1 MTSILI
7 ATAMTSLISVNN
19 DIIRLSFGIFVQRIE
34 ANARLNLA
42 FASIEEIPTLNV
54 SIGFSESYLITFI
67 KCISRNLYLVFS
79 GLFVHLFSL
88 EVILF
93 LSFITDTTIKSCFP
107 FLKLTA
113 TFSDLLKIVI
123 V

>member
-54 SIGFSESYLITFI
+54 SI
-67 KCISRNLYLVFS
+67 
-79 GLFVHLFSL
+79 
-88 EVILF
+88 
-93 LSFITDTTIKSCFP
+93 
-107 FLKLTA
+107 
-113 TFSDLLKIVI
+113 
-123 V
+123 